1 MDMWGSGLGH
11 GFLMGVG
18 WLLSVLVLG
27 AVIYVAVWLAFRG
40 ALARAERLIEE
51 VILNRREGPDR

>member
-27 AVIYVAVWLAFRG
+27 AVIYVAVRLAFRG
-40 ALARAERLIEE
+40 ALARTEQLIEE
-51 VILNRREGPDR
+51 VIRNRMEGKGR